1 MSQKIVFMGTP
12 EFSVPTLE
20 SLVNSDHK
28 ILAVYS
34 QPASKANR
42 GQKIIPSSI
51 EIFAKEN
58 SLNIRTPAK
67 LDTEEEYNFLKN
79 LKPDIVIVI
88 AYGRV
93 IPKRFLSLAKHG
105 FVNVHAS
112 LLPKWRGAA
121 PIQRS
126 IMNLDSET
134 GISIMK
140 IVEELDAGP
149 VMHQDKIKISENVD
163 GLILS
168 KVLSKLGAKSIIGAI
183 SKIEKGEAKFQEQNH
198 SQATYAKKISKTEG
212 EIQWNE
218 SAKKVLAKINGL
230 NPNPGAWFQYKNE
243 RYKVWKAKIVNK
255 NGDSGKTLDEK
266 LTVSCKEQAI
276 KILEIQK
283 EGKSRQVID
292 QFLLGNKIKQGESI
306 A

>member
-20 SLVNSDHK
+20 FLVNSNHK
-28 ILAVYS
+28 VLTVYS

-42 GQKIIPSSI
+42 GQKTVPSSV
-51 EIFAKEN
+51 EIFAKEHF
-58 SLNIRTPAK
+58 LNLRTPEN
-67 LDTEEEYNFLKN
+67 LDSDEEYNFLKK
-79 LKPDIVIVI
+79 LEPDIVVVI
-88 AYGRV
+88 AYGRI
-93 IPKRFLSLAKHG
+93 IPKRFLNLAKHG
-105 FVNVHAS
+105 FINIHAS

-126 IMNLDSET
+126 IMNLDEET

-149 VMHQDKIKISENVD
+149 IMRQDKIKINENID
-163 GLILS
+163 TLTLS
-168 KVLSKLGAKSIIGAI
+168 KVLSNLGAKFIIDSIN
-183 SKIEKGEAKFQEQNH
+183 KIEKRQAIFQEQNH
-198 SQATYAKKISKTEG
+198 SQATYAKKISKIEG
-212 EIQWNE
+212 QINWNE

-230 NPNPGAWFQYKNE
+230 NPNPGAWFKYNKE

-255 NGDSGKTLDEK
+255 NSDPGKTIDDK
-266 LTVSCKEQAI
+266 LTIACSEQSI

-283 EGKSRQVID
+283 EGKNRQLTD

-306 A
+306 N

>member
-20 SLVNSDHK
+20 SLVNSNHK
-28 ILAVYS
+28 VLAVYS

-42 GQKIIPSSI
+42 GQKLIPSRV
-51 EIFAKEN
+51 EVFAKEN
-58 SLNIRTPAK
+58 SLNLRTPDS
-67 LDTEEEYNFLKN
+67 LDNNQEYNYLKK
-79 LKPDIVIVI
+79 LEPDIVVVI
-88 AYGRV
+88 AYGKI
-93 IPKRFLSLAKHG
+93 IPKKFLNLSKYG

-126 IMNLDSET
+126 IMNLDNQT

-149 VMHQDKIKISENVD
+149 VMHQDKIQINENVD
-163 GLILS
+163 ALTLS
-168 KVLSKLGAKSIIGAI
+168 KVLSKLGAKSIINAI
-183 SKIEKGEAKFQEQNH
+183 DEIVKGKARFQEQNH
-198 SQATYAKKISKTEG
+198 SKATYAKKILKTEG
-212 EIQWNE
+212 RINWNQ

-230 NPNPGAWFQYKNE
+230 NPNPGAWFEYKNE
-243 RYKVWKAKIVNK
+243 RFKVWKAEIVDK
-255 NGDSGKTLDEK
+255 NSDSGKTVDDQ
-266 LTVSCKEQAI
+266 LTIACNEQSI

-283 EGKSRQVID
+283 EGKSRQLTN
-292 QFLLGNKIKQGESI
+292 QFLLGNKIKKDKI
-306 A
+306 II

>member
-42 GQKIIPSSI
+42 GQKIIPSSV

-58 SLNIRTPAK
+58 SLNTRTPVK
-67 LDTEEEYNFLKN
+67 LDTDEEYNFLKN
-79 LKPDIVIVI
+79 LKPDIVVVI
-88 AYGRV
+88 AYGRI
-93 IPKRFLSLAKHG
+93 IPKRFLSLARYG

-163 GLILS
+163 GLTLS
-168 KVLSKLGAKSIIGAI
+168 KVLSKLGAKSIIDAI

-198 SQATYAKKISKTEG
+198 SEATYAKKISKTEG
-212 EIQWNE
+212 EIQWHEN
-218 SAKKVLAKINGL
+218 AKKVLAKINGL

-243 RYKVWKAKIVNK
+243 RYKIWKAEMVNK
-255 NGDSGKTLDEK
+255 NGNVGKTIDDK
-266 LTVSCKEQAI
+266 LTIACNDQSI

-283 EGKSRQVID
+283 EGKSRQPID
-292 QFLLGNKIKQGESI
+292 QFLFGNKIKKGESI

>member
-28 ILAVYS
+28 VLAVYS

-42 GQKIIPSSI
+42 GQKIIPSRV
-51 EIFAKEN
+51 EVFAKEN
-58 SLNIRTPAK
+58 SLNLRTPDS
-67 LDTEEEYNFLKN
+67 LDNDQEYNYLKK
-79 LKPDIVIVI
+79 LEPDIVVVI
-88 AYGRV
+88 AYGKI
-93 IPKRFLSLAKHG
+93 IPKKFLNLSKYG

-126 IMNLDSET
+126 IMNLDNET

-149 VMHQDKIKISENVD
+149 VMHQDKIQINENVD
-163 GLILS
+163 SLTLS
-168 KVLSKLGAKSIIGAI
+168 KVLSKLGAKSIINAI
-183 SKIEKGEAKFQEQNH
+183 DEIVKGKARFQEQNH
-198 SQATYAKKISKTEG
+198 SKATYAKKILKNEG
-212 EIQWNE
+212 RINWSQ
-218 SAKKVLAKINGL
+218 SAKKILAKINGL
-230 NPNPGAWFQYKNE
+230 NPNPGAWFEYKNE
-243 RYKVWKAKIVNK
+243 RFKVWKAEIVDK
-255 NGDSGKTLDEK
+255 NSDAGKTVDDQ
-266 LTVSCKEQAI
+266 LTIACNEQSI

-283 EGKSRQVID
+283 EGKSRQLAS
-292 QFLLGNKIKQGESI
+292 QFLLGNEIKEDTNI
-306 A
+306 Y